1 MSAASGLRRSVSS
14 SGLRP
19 QVCSSTFFYLLLHP
33 LFSVH
38 HQLTCPWNVHER
50 CRLGFHVDRNIGVF
64 TATLW
69 YRARH
74 ADGQPVVA
82 LPVDLHHPVVLST
95 TAATCSSRR
104 VSTRLHQGNSLPCY
118 CISFGRA
125 VGISNTER
133 LGEIQRAAIPS
144 ANARPSTSGTLTAGL
159 LNRENAE
166 TVAPA
171 SRREGRKLG
180 RRCPY
185 TGAELIVYGT

>member
-1 MSAASGLRRSVSS
+1 MSAASGLRCTVSS

-33 LFSVH
+33 LLSVH
-38 HQLTCPWNVHER
+38 HQLTCPWNTRER

-82 LPVDLHHPVVLST
+82 LPIDLHHPVVLST

-104 VSTRLHQGNSLPCY
+104 VSTRLHQGDSLPCY

-125 VGISNTER
+125 LGISNTGR

-144 ANARPSTSGTLTAGL
+144 ANTRPSTYLDCRTAK
-159 LNRENAE
+159 
-166 TVAPA
+166 
-171 SRREGRKLG
+171 SRKCRDCGSRSEGRKLS

>member
-1 MSAASGLRRSVSS
+1 MLCFFLGPQASGLI
-14 SGLRP
+14 
-19 QVCSSTFFYLLLHP
+19 FHFLLLAFHP
-33 LFSVH
+33 LLSVH
-38 HQLTCPWNVHER
+38 HQLTCTCPWNVRER
-50 CRLGFHVDRNIGVF
+50 CRLGFHVDSNIGVF

-82 LPVDLHHPVVLST
+82 LPIDLHHPVVLST

-104 VSTRLHQGNSLPCY
+104 VSTRLHQGTPCHATV
-118 CISFGRA
+118 SVS
-125 VGISNTER
+125 VGHWGSATQNG
-133 LGEIQRAAIPS
+133 LEIQRAAIPS

-166 TVAPA
+166 TVA
-171 SRREGRKLG
+171 SRVKAANWADGVPG
-180 RRCPY
+180 PY

>member
-1 MSAASGLRRSVSS
+1 MSAASGLRCSVSS

-38 HQLTCPWNVHER
+38 HQLTYPWNTRER

-82 LPVDLHHPVVLST
+82 LPIDLHHPVVLST
-95 TAATCSSRR
+95 AARCSSRR
-104 VSTRLHQGNSLPCY
+104 VSTRLHQGTPYHATVSV
-118 CISFGRA
+118 S
-125 VGISNTER
+125 VGHWGSATQDG
-133 LGEIQRAAIPS
+133 LGKS
-144 ANARPSTSGTLTAGL
+144 NARLFHLPMLDHL
-159 LNRENAE
+159 PQ
-166 TVAPA
+166 VP
-171 SRREGRKLG
+171 
-180 RRCPY
+180 
-185 TGAELIVYGT
+185 

>member
-1 MSAASGLRRSVSS
+1 MLCFFLGPYLLGLRCVLPLS
-14 SGLRP
+14 
-19 QVCSSTFFYLLLHP
+19 LLAFHP
-33 LFSVH
+33 LLSVH
-38 HQLTCPWNVHER
+38 HQLTCPWNIRER

-82 LPVDLHHPVVLST
+82 LPIDLHHPVVLST

-104 VSTRLHQGNSLPCY
+104 VSTRLHQGDSLPCY

-125 VGISNTER
+125 LGISNTER

-166 TVAPA
+166 TVAPGVKA
-171 SRREGRKLG
+171 ANWADGVPIPVLN
-180 RRCPY
+180 
-185 TGAELIVYGT
+185 

>member
-1 MSAASGLRRSVSS
+1 MLCFFLRPHASGL
-14 SGLRP
+14 
-19 QVCSSTFFYLLLHP
+19 FFHFHLLAFHP
-33 LFSVH
+33 LLSVH
-38 HQLTCPWNVHER
+38 HQLTCPWNIRER

-82 LPVDLHHPVVLST
+82 LPIDLHHPVALST

-104 VSTRLHQGNSLPCY
+104 VSTRLHQGDSLPCY
-118 CISFGRA
+118 CIRFGRA
-125 VGISNTER
+125 LGISNTGR
-133 LGEIQRAAIPS
+133 LGNPTRGYSICQC
-144 ANARPSTSGTLTAGL
+144 STTYLRYLDCRTAK
-159 LNRENAE
+159 
-166 TVAPA
+166 
-171 SRREGRKLG
+171 SRKCRDCGSRSEGRKLG

>member
-1 MSAASGLRRSVSS
+1 MSAASGLRCSVSS
-14 SGLRP
+14 SGLRCVLP
-19 QVCSSTFFYLLLHP
+19 LSSLLFHP
-33 LFSVH
+33 LLSVH
-38 HQLTCPWNVHER
+38 HQPTCPWNIRER

-82 LPVDLHHPVVLST
+82 LPIDLHHPVVLS

-104 VSTRLHQGNSLPCY
+104 VSTRLHQGDSLPCY

-125 VGISNTER
+125 LGISNTER

-144 ANARPSTSGTLTAGL
+144 ANTRPSTLTAGL

-166 TVAPA
+166 TVAPGVKA
-171 SRREGRKLG
+171 ANWADGVPILV
-180 RRCPY
+180 
-185 TGAELIVYGT
+185 LN